1 MGNTIYFSNKL
12 IKNCYH
18 NCKYKNKM
26 QISAVSKDINEWS
39 GSVLIAGIL
48 EGTIKSQI
56 NLFKTIVKDTFLTQK
71 FNDSKFIGKKN
82 QKLSIELMEGKIKK
96 VIFVGLGEA
105 ETLRIDDLRKAA
117 SLCTRQ
123 VSLYEKK
130 LGIFFP
136 WDAFDPSSA
145 AFAVG
150 EAVRLSSIKD
160 LRFKSNP
167 TESAPIDEV
176 ELIGLDTKI
185 TQSAIAEINPI
196 CEGVKFARELV
207 SAPPNVLTPH
217 QMAKEAEKL
226 STDYDL
232 DLKILDKKECEDQG
246 MGAYLAVAKGSDLE
260 PNFIHLKYSPKTVK
274 HKVVLVGKGLTF
286 DSGGY
291 NLKVGASQI
300 EKMKYDM
307 GGSASVLGT
316 ARAIAELKPSDTE
329 VHFIVA
335 ACENMIN
342 GSALHP
348 GDIIKASNGKT
359 IEVNNTDAEG
369 RLTLADALV
378 YACKLKPDA
387 IVDLATL
394 TGACVIALGDEIAGL
409 WTDNDQLS
417 EQLTKAACKAGEGIW
432 RMPMQDSYKSGI
444 KSSIADLQNTGPRPG
459 GSITAA
465 LFLKEFV
472 DSRIPWAHIDIAG
485 TCWTEK
491 DRDVNPKGATGYGV
505 RMLVNWIK
513 ELSLNAR

>member
-1 MGNTIYFSNKL
+1 
-12 IKNCYH
+12 
-18 NCKYKNKM
+18 M
-26 QISAVSKDINEWS
+26 QISAVSKEINEWS

-48 EGTIKSQI
+48 EGTIESQI
-56 NLFKTIVKDTFLTQK
+56 NLFNSIIKDTFLSQR
-71 FNDSKFIGKKN
+71 FNDSKFEGKKN
-82 QKLSIELMEGKIKK
+82 QRLSIELIEGKIKK
-96 VIFVGLGEA
+96 VIFIGLGKA

-117 SLCTRQ
+117 SIGSRQ
-123 VSLYEKK
+123 VLSYEKK

-145 AFAVG
+145 ACAVG
-150 EAVRLSSIKD
+150 EAVQLSSTKD
-160 LRFKSNP
+160 LRFKSESKEP
-167 TESAPIDEV
+167 TQIDEV
-176 ELIGLDTKI
+176 ELIGLNSKTTK
-185 TQSAIAEINPI
+185 SAIAEINPI

-207 SAPPNVLTPH
+207 SAPPNVLTPY

-226 STDYDL
+226 ATDYDL
-232 DLKILDKKECEDQG
+232 DLKILDKKECEERG

-260 PNFIHLKYSPKTVK
+260 PNFIHLKYSPKTVRN
-274 HKVVLVGKGLTF
+274 KVVLVGKGLTF

-329 VHFIVA
+329 VHFIIA

-378 YACKLKPDA
+378 YACKLDPDA

-409 WTDNDQLS
+409 WTDNDLLS
-417 EQLTKAACKAGEGIW
+417 EQLTKAAGKAGEGIW
-432 RMPMQDSYKSGI
+432 RMPMQNSYKSGI

-472 DSRIPWAHIDIAG
+472 NSSIPWAHIDIAG

-491 DRDVNPKGATGYGV
+491 DRDLNPKGATGYGV
-505 RMLVNWIK
+505 RTLVNWIK
-513 ELSLNAR
+513 ELNMDNN

>member
-1 MGNTIYFSNKL
+1 
-12 IKNCYH
+12 
-18 NCKYKNKM
+18 M
-26 QISAVSKDINEWS
+26 QISAVSKEVNEWS
-39 GSVLIAGIL
+39 GSVLIVGVL
-48 EGTIKSQI
+48 EGTLESQL
-56 NLFKTIVKDTFLTQK
+56 NLFKTSTKETYLSQR
-71 FNDSKFIGKKN
+71 FNDAKFEGKKN
-82 QKLSIELMEGKIKK
+82 QKLSIEFIEGKIKK
-96 VIFVGLGEA
+96 VVFVGLGKA
-105 ETLRIDDLRKAA
+105 ENLLIDDLRKAA
-117 SLCTRQ
+117 SIGTRQ
-123 VSLYEKK
+123 VSGFERR

-136 WDAFDPSSA
+136 WDAFNPSSA

-150 EAVRLSSIKD
+150 EAVRLTSLKD
-160 LRFKSNP
+160 LRFKSQQ
-167 TESAPIDEV
+167 TESSSIEEV
-176 ELIGLDTKI
+176 ELIGLDVKTAEL
-185 TQSAIAEINPI
+185 SIAEINPI

-207 SAPPNVLTPH
+207 SAPPNHLTPS
-217 QMAKEAEKL
+217 QLAKEAKNIA
-226 STDYDL
+226 TKYDL
-232 DLKILDKKECEDQG
+232 DLKILDKQDCLDEG

-260 PNFIHLKYSPKTVK
+260 PNFIHLKYSPKNIK
-274 HKVVLVGKGLTF
+274 NKVVLIGKGLTF

-307 GGSASVLGT
+307 GGSASVLGA
-316 ARAIAELKPSDTE
+316 ARAIGELKPSNIE

-348 GDIIKASNGKT
+348 GDVIKASNGKT

-378 YACKLKPDA
+378 YACKLQPNA

-417 EQLTKAACKAGEGIW
+417 EELTRAADTAGEGIW
-432 RMPMQDSYKSGI
+432 RMPMQDSYKSGL

-472 DSRIPWAHIDIAG
+472 NSNIPWAHIDIAG

-491 DRDVNPKGATGYGV
+491 DRDITPKGATGYGV
-505 RMLVNWIK
+505 RTLVNWIK
-513 ELSLNAR
+513 ELSFKSN

>member
-1 MGNTIYFSNKL
+1 
-12 IKNCYH
+12 
-18 NCKYKNKM
+18 M
-26 QISAVSKDINEWS
+26 QISAVSKEVNEWS

-48 EGTIKSQI
+48 EGTVESQI
-56 NLFKTIVKDTFLTQK
+56 ELFNTLIKDNFLTQRFTDAK
-71 FNDSKFIGKKN
+71 FEGKKN
-82 QKLSIELMEGKIKK
+82 QKLSIESIEGKVKRI
-96 VIFVGLGEA
+96 VFIGLGKA
-105 ETLRIDDLRKAA
+105 ETLQIDDLRRATA
-117 SLCTRQ
+117 ISTRQ
-123 VSLYEKK
+123 VFDYERK

-136 WDAFDPSSA
+136 WDAFDPNSA
-145 AFAVG
+145 ACAVG
-150 EAVRLSSIKD
+150 EAIRLSSIKD
-160 LRFKSNP
+160 NRFKSEQNN
-167 TESAPIDEV
+167 SKPIDEV
-176 ELIGLDTKI
+176 ELIGLDSQLTK
-185 TQSAIAEINPI
+185 SAISEIKPI

-207 SAPPNVLTPH
+207 SAPPNFLTPY

-226 STDYDL
+226 ATEYDL
-232 DLKILDKKECEDQG
+232 NLKILDKKECENLG

-260 PNFIHLKYSPKTVK
+260 PSFIHLTYTPKNTK
-274 HKVVLVGKGLTF
+274 SKVVLIGKGLTF

-307 GGSASVLGT
+307 GGSASVLGA
-316 ARAIAELKPSDTE
+316 ARAIAELKPNNIE

-335 ACENMIN
+335 SCENMIN

-348 GDIIKASNGKT
+348 GDIVKASNGKT

-378 YACKLKPDA
+378 YACKLKPDS

-409 WTDNDQLS
+409 WTDNDNLS
-417 EQLTKAACKAGEGIW
+417 KQLTKAASIAGEGIW

-444 KSSIADLQNTGPRPG
+444 KSSIADLQNTGPRAG

-472 DSRIPWAHIDIAG
+472 NSTIPWAHIDIAG

-491 DRDVNPKGATGYGV
+491 DRDINPKGATGYGV
-505 RMLVNWIK
+505 RTLVNWIK
-513 ELSLNAR
+513 DLSLNFN

>member
-1 MGNTIYFSNKL
+1 
-12 IKNCYH
+12 
-18 NCKYKNKM
+18 M
-26 QISAVSKDINEWS
+26 QISAVSIEIKDWS
-39 GSVLIAGIL
+39 GSVLLVGVL
-48 EGTIKSQI
+48 ENKIESQI
-56 NLFKTIVKDTFLTQK
+56 NLFKTIIKDDYLNQRFKEAK
-71 FNDSKFIGKKN
+71 FEGKKN
-82 QKLSIELMEGKIKK
+82 QKLSIELIEGKTKK
-96 VIFVGLGEA
+96 IVFLGLGKPKD
-105 ETLRIDDLRKAA
+105 LLIDDLRKAA
-117 SLCTRQ
+117 SLGTRE
-123 VSLYEKK
+123 VFGLERK

-136 WDAFDPSSA
+136 WDVFDTSSVVL
-145 AFAVG
+145 AVG
-150 EAVRLSSIKD
+150 EAVNLTSIKD
-160 LRFKSNP
+160 LRFKSEP
-167 TESAPIDEV
+167 KESNSIKEI
-176 ELIGLDTKI
+176 ELIGLETKPAEL
-185 TQSAIAEINPI
+185 AIAEIEPI
-196 CEGVKFARELV
+196 CNGVKFARELV
-207 SAPPNVLTPH
+207 AAPPNFLTPS
-217 QMAKEAEKL
+217 QLAQEAKKL
-226 STDYDL
+226 ATDYNL
-232 DLKILDKKECEDQG
+232 DLKILEQKDCADEK

-260 PNFIHLKYSPKTVK
+260 PKFIHLKYSPKTPK
-274 HKVVLVGKGLTF
+274 KKIILIGKGLTF

-316 ARAIAELKPSDTE
+316 ARAIAELKPNNTE

-348 GDIIKASNGKT
+348 GDIVKASNGKT

-378 YACKLKPDA
+378 YACKLQPDA

-417 EQLTKAACKAGEGIW
+417 EQLTRAAGKAGEGIW
-432 RMPMQDSYKSGI
+432 RMPMQDSYKAGI
-444 KSSIADLQNTGPRPG
+444 KSSIADLQNTGPRAG

-472 DSRIPWAHIDIAG
+472 NPSIPWAHIDIAG

-491 DRDVNPKGATGYGV
+491 DRDVTPKGATGYGV
-505 RMLVNWIK
+505 RTLINWIK
-513 ELSLNAR
+513 ELSY

>member
-1 MGNTIYFSNKL
+1 
-12 IKNCYH
+12 
-18 NCKYKNKM
+18 M
-26 QISAVSKDINEWS
+26 QISAVTKEINEWS
-39 GSVLIAGIL
+39 GSVLITGVSEEAI
-48 EGTIKSQI
+48 ESQI
-56 NLFKTIVKDTFLTQK
+56 NLFKNIIKDSYLRQRI
-71 FNDSKFIGKKN
+71 NDANFEGKKN
-82 QKLSIELMEGKIKK
+82 QKLSIEILEGKIQKI
-96 VIFVGLGEA
+96 VFLGLGKA
-105 ETLRIDDLRKAA
+105 EEILIDDLRKAA
-117 SLCTRQ
+117 SLGIRQ
-123 VSLYEKK
+123 VSSYETKV
-130 LGIFFP
+130 GIYFP
-136 WDAFDPSSA
+136 WEAFDTSA
-145 AFAVG
+145 VAFTVG
-150 EAVRLSSIKD
+150 EALRLTSIKD
-160 LRFKSNP
+160 LRFKSES
-167 TESAPIDEV
+167 TEFTKTKEI
-176 ELIGLDTKI
+176 ELIGLDVKAAEF
-185 TQSAIAEINPI
+185 AIGEINPV

-207 SAPPNVLTPH
+207 SAPPNFLTPS
-217 QMAKEAEKL
+217 QLAKEAAKL
-226 STDYDL
+226 ASDYDL
-232 DLKILDKKECEDQG
+232 DLKILDKNDCEKEG

-260 PNFIHLKYSPKTVK
+260 PNFIHLKYSPKITK
-274 HKVVLVGKGLTF
+274 SKIVLIGKGLTF

-316 ARAIAELKPSDTE
+316 ARAIAELKPKNTE
-329 VHFIVA
+329 VHFIIA

-348 GDIIKASNGKT
+348 GDIVTASNGKT

-417 EQLTKAACKAGEGIW
+417 DQLTKAANKAGEGIW
-432 RMPMQDSYKSGI
+432 RMPMQDSYKAGI

-472 DSRIPWAHIDIAG
+472 NLSIPWAHIDIAG

-491 DRDVNPKGATGYGV
+491 DRDITPKGATGYGV
-505 RMLVNWIK
+505 RTLVNWIK
-513 ELSLNAR
+513 ELSFNSN

>member
-1 MGNTIYFSNKL
+1 
-12 IKNCYH
+12 
-18 NCKYKNKM
+18 M
-26 QISAVSKDINEWS
+26 QISAVAKEINAWS

-48 EGTIKSQI
+48 EETIESQ
-56 NLFKTIVKDTFLTQK
+56 LSFFKAIVTDTYLSQRFKDAK
-71 FNDSKFIGKKN
+71 FEGKKN
-82 QKLSIELMEGKIKK
+82 QKLSIELLEGKIKK
-96 VIFVGLGEA
+96 IVFVGLGKA
-105 ETLRIDDLRKAA
+105 ENLLINDLRKAA
-117 SLCTRQ
+117 SIGTRQ
-123 VSLYEKK
+123 VFGYEKK
-130 LGIFFP
+130 IGILFP
-136 WDAFDPSSA
+136 WDAFNPSSA
-145 AFAVG
+145 AIAVG
-150 EAVRLSSIKD
+150 EAVRLTSIKD
-160 LRFKSNP
+160 LRFKSEP
-167 TESAPIDEV
+167 KESTPIKEV
-176 ELIGLDTKI
+176 ELIGLDVQAA
-185 TQSAIAEINPI
+185 QSAITEINPI
-196 CEGVKFARELV
+196 CEGVKLARELV
-207 SAPPNVLTPH
+207 AAPPNFLTPD
-217 QMAKEAEKL
+217 QLAKEAEKL
-226 STDYDL
+226 AADYDL
-232 DLKILDKKECEDQG
+232 DLKILDKKECEKLG

-260 PNFIHLKYSPKTVK
+260 PNFIHLKYSPEISKN
-274 HKVVLVGKGLTF
+274 KVVLIGKGLTF

-307 GGSASVLGT
+307 GGSASVLGA
-316 ARAIAELKPSDTE
+316 ARAIAELKPPNTE

-348 GDIIKASNGKT
+348 GDIVKASNGKS

-378 YACKLKPDA
+378 YACKLQPNA

-417 EQLTKAACKAGEGIW
+417 EQLTRAAGQAGEGIW

-472 DSRIPWAHIDIAG
+472 TSSIPWAHIDIAG

-491 DRDVNPKGATGYGV
+491 DRDINPKGATGYGV
-505 RMLVNWIK
+505 RTLVNWIK
-513 ELSLNAR
+513 ELSLKAN

>member
-1 MGNTIYFSNKL
+1 
-12 IKNCYH
+12 
-18 NCKYKNKM
+18 M
-26 QISAVSKDINEWS
+26 QISAVSKQINEWT
-39 GSVLIAGIL
+39 GSVLIAGVL
-48 EGTIKSQI
+48 EGTMENQI
-56 NLFKTIVKDTFLTQK
+56 NLFNTIIKDTYLEQR
-71 FNDSKFIGKKN
+71 FNDAKFEGKRS
-82 QKLSIELMEGKIKK
+82 QKLSVELVEGKIKK
-96 VIFVGLGEA
+96 IVFVGLGKA
-105 ETLRIDDLRKAA
+105 ENLLINDLRKAA
-117 SLCTRQ
+117 SIGTRQ
-123 VSLYEKK
+123 VFSYERK

-136 WDAFDPSSA
+136 WDAFDPYSA

-150 EAVRLSSIKD
+150 EAIKLTSIKD
-160 LRFKSNP
+160 LRFKSEP
-167 TESAPIDEV
+167 TKSNQIKEV
-176 ELIGLDTKI
+176 ELIGLDVKVAEL
-185 TQSAIAEINPI
+185 AIDEINPI

-207 SAPPNVLTPH
+207 SAPPNFLTPS
-217 QMAKEAEKL
+217 QLAKEAEKL
-226 STDYDL
+226 AADFDL
-232 DLKILDKKECEDQG
+232 DLKILDKKDCADKD

-260 PNFIHLKYSPKTVK
+260 PKFIHLKYSPKISK
-274 HKVVLVGKGLTF
+274 NKVVLIGKGLTF

-307 GGSASVLGT
+307 GGSASVLGA
-316 ARAIAELKPSDTE
+316 ARAIAELKPNNTE

-348 GDIIKASNGKT
+348 GDIVKASNGKT

-378 YACKLKPDA
+378 YACKLQPNA

-409 WTDNDQLS
+409 WTDNDHLS
-417 EQLTKAACKAGEGIW
+417 EQLTRAAAKAGEGIW

-472 DSRIPWAHIDIAG
+472 TSSIPWAHIDIAG

-491 DRDVNPKGATGYGV
+491 DRDINPKGATGYGV
-505 RMLVNWIK
+505 RTLVNWIK
-513 ELSLNAR
+513 EFSLKDL

>member
-1 MGNTIYFSNKL
+1 
-12 IKNCYH
+12 
-18 NCKYKNKM
+18 M
-26 QISAVSKDINEWS
+26 QISAISKGINEWS
-39 GSVLIAGIL
+39 GSLLIAGIL
-48 EGTIKSQI
+48 EGTIESQLD
-56 NLFKTIVKDTFLTQK
+56 LFKTIIKVTYLNQRFSDAQFE
-71 FNDSKFIGKKN
+71 GKKN
-82 QKLSIELMEGKIKK
+82 QQLSIELLEGKIKK
-96 VIFVGLGEA
+96 IVFVGLGKA
-105 ETLRIDDLRKAA
+105 ENLLIDDLRKAA
-117 SLCTRQ
+117 SIGIRQ
-123 VSLYEKK
+123 VLGFERK

-136 WDAFDPSSA
+136 WDAFDQSSA
-145 AFAVG
+145 ALAVG
-150 EAVRLSSIKD
+150 EAVTLTSFKD
-160 LRFKSNP
+160 LRFKSEP
-167 TESAPIDEV
+167 KESTPIEEV
-176 ELIGLDTKI
+176 QLIGLDEKV
-185 TQSAIAEINPI
+185 AELALTEIDPI

-207 SAPPNVLTPH
+207 SAPPNVLTPI
-217 QMAKEAEKL
+217 QLAKEAEKL
-226 STDYDL
+226 ANDYDL
-232 DLKILDKKECEDQG
+232 DLKILDKKACQDEG

-260 PNFIHLKYSPKTVK
+260 PKFIHLKYSPKTTNN
-274 HKVVLVGKGLTF
+274 KVVLIGKGLTF

-307 GGSASVLGT
+307 GGSASVLGA
-316 ARAIAELKPSDTE
+316 ARAIAELKPNNTE

-378 YACKLKPDA
+378 YACKLEPNA

-409 WTDNDQLS
+409 WTDDDQLS
-417 EQLTKAACKAGEGIW
+417 EQLTSAASKAGEGIW

-472 DSRIPWAHIDIAG
+472 NASIPWAHIDIAG

-491 DRDVNPKGATGYGV
+491 DRDLTPKGATGYGV

-513 ELSLNAR
+513 ELSLKAH

>member
-1 MGNTIYFSNKL
+1 MK
-12 IKNCYH
+12 
-18 NCKYKNKM
+18 
-26 QISAVSKDINEWS
+26 ISAVTKEINEWS
-39 GSVLIAGIL
+39 GSLLIAGVL
-48 EGTIKSQI
+48 EETIERQI
-56 NLFKTIVKDTFLTQK
+56 SLFKTTIDETYLTQR
-71 FNDSKFIGKKN
+71 FNDSKFDGKKN
-82 QKLSIELMEGKIKK
+82 QKLSIELIEGKIKK
-96 VIFVGLGEA
+96 IVFVGLGKA
-105 ETLRIDDLRKAA
+105 ENLIVDDLRKATA
-117 SLCTRQ
+117 IGTRQ
-123 VSLYEKK
+123 AVGYERK
-130 LGIFFP
+130 LGILFP

-150 EAVRLSSIKD
+150 EAIRLTSTKD
-160 LRFKSNP
+160 LRFKSKP
-167 TESAPIDEV
+167 KESPPIEEV
-176 ELIGLDTKI
+176 QLIGLNEKEVD
-185 TQSAIAEINPI
+185 SAIAEIKPI

-207 SAPPNVLTPH
+207 SAPPNFLTPN
-217 QMAKEAEKL
+217 QLAKEAKKL
-226 STDYDL
+226 AINYDL
-232 DLKILDKKECEDQG
+232 DLKILNKKDCENQG

-260 PNFIHLKYSPKTVK
+260 PKFIHLKYSPKITTN
-274 HKVVLVGKGLTF
+274 KVVLIGKGLTF

-307 GGSASVLGT
+307 GGSASVLGA
-316 ARAIAELKPSDTE
+316 ARAIAELKPINTE

-348 GDIIKASNGKT
+348 GDIVKASNGKT

-378 YACKLKPDA
+378 YACKLQPNA

-417 EQLTKAACKAGEGIW
+417 EQITRAASKAGEGIW

-472 DSRIPWAHIDIAG
+472 TSSIPWAHIDIAG

-491 DRDVNPKGATGYGV
+491 DRDIHPKGATGYGV
-505 RMLVNWIK
+505 RTLVNWIK
-513 ELSLNAR
+513 ELSSKSN

>member
-1 MGNTIYFSNKL
+1 
-12 IKNCYH
+12 
-18 NCKYKNKM
+18 M
-26 QISAVSKDINEWS
+26 QISAISKEINEWS
-39 GSVLIAGIL
+39 GSLLIAGVL
-48 EGTIKSQI
+48 EGTIENQLH
-56 NLFKTIVKDTFLTQK
+56 LFNTLIKDTYLSQK
-71 FNDSKFIGKKN
+71 FNDAKFEGKKN
-82 QKLSIELMEGKIKK
+82 QKLSIEFIEGTIKK
-96 VIFVGLGEA
+96 IVFVGLGKA
-105 ETLRIDDLRKAA
+105 ENLLIDDLRKAA
-117 SLCTRQ
+117 SIGTRQ
-123 VSLYEKK
+123 VSPGYEAK

-136 WDAFDPSSA
+136 WDAFDQSSA

-150 EAVRLSSIKD
+150 EAVRLTSFKD
-160 LRFKSNP
+160 IRFKSDP
-167 TESAPIDEV
+167 KESIQIKEV
-176 ELIGLDTKI
+176 ELIGLDVKLAGI
-185 TQSAIAEINPI
+185 AIAEINPI
-196 CEGVKFARELV
+196 CEGVKLARELV
-207 SAPPNVLTPH
+207 AAPPNFLTPS
-217 QMAKEAEKL
+217 QLAKEAEKL
-226 STDYDL
+226 AIEFGL
-232 DLKILDKKECEDQG
+232 DLKILDQKECEKEG
-246 MGAYLAVAKGSDLE
+246 MGAYLAVAKGSDLK
-260 PNFIHLKYSPKTVK
+260 PSFIHLKYSPKITK
-274 HKVVLVGKGLTF
+274 NKIVLIGKGLTF

-307 GGSASVLGT
+307 GGSASVLGA
-316 ARAIAELKPSDTE
+316 ARAIAELKPINTE

-348 GDIIKASNGKT
+348 GDIVKASNGKT

-378 YACKLKPDA
+378 YACKLQPDA

-417 EQLTKAACKAGEGIW
+417 EQLISAANKAGEGIW
-432 RMPMQDSYKSGI
+432 RMPMQDSYKAGI

-472 DSRIPWAHIDIAG
+472 KSSIPWAHIDIAG

-491 DRDVNPKGATGYGV
+491 DRDLTPKGATGYGV
-505 RMLVNWIK
+505 RTLVNWIR
-513 ELSLNAR
+513 EFNFISN

>member
-1 MGNTIYFSNKL
+1 
-12 IKNCYH
+12 
-18 NCKYKNKM
+18 M
-26 QISAVSKDINEWS
+26 QITAVSKEINDWS
-39 GSVLIAGIL
+39 GSTLIAGVL
-48 EGTIKSQI
+48 EGGIDGQI
-56 NLFKTIVKDTFLTQK
+56 NLFKTIIKDSYMKKRFDDAK
-71 FNDSKFIGKKN
+71 FEGKKN
-82 QKLSIELMEGKIKK
+82 QKLAIEIIEGKIKK
-96 VIFVGLGEA
+96 IIFVGLGKA
-105 ETLRIDDLRKAA
+105 EDLQIDDLRKAA
-117 SLCTRQ
+117 SIGIRQ
-123 VSLYEKK
+123 VFSDNGR
-130 LGIFFP
+130 LGVFFP

-150 EAVRLSSIKD
+150 EAVRLTSLKD
-160 LRFKSNP
+160 LRFKSETND
-167 TESAPIDEV
+167 SFQIDEV
-176 ELIGLDTKI
+176 ELIGLDPKLTE
-185 TQSAIAEINPI
+185 SAISEIHPI

-207 SAPPNVLTPH
+207 SAPPNVLTPS
-217 QMAKEAEKL
+217 QMVKEVEKL
-226 STDYDL
+226 ASEYDL
-232 DLKILDKKECEDQG
+232 ELKILDKKECEERG

-260 PNFIHLKYSPKTVK
+260 PYFIHLKYSSKISK
-274 HKVVLVGKGLTF
+274 NKVALIGKGLTF

-307 GGSASVLGT
+307 GGSASVLGA
-316 ARAIAELKPSDTE
+316 ARAIGELKPNNVE

-348 GDIIKASNGKT
+348 GDIIEASNGKT

-378 YACKLKPDA
+378 YACKLKPNA

-394 TGACVIALGDEIAGL
+394 TGACVIALGDEMAGL
-409 WTDNDQLS
+409 WTDSDQLS
-417 EQLTKAACKAGEGIW
+417 EELTRAASKSGEGIW
-432 RMPMQDSYKSGI
+432 RMPMKDSYKAGL

-472 DSRIPWAHIDIAG
+472 HPSIPWAHIDIAG

-491 DRDVNPKGATGYGV
+491 DRDITPKGATGYGV
-505 RMLVNWIK
+505 RTLVNWIK
-513 ELSLNAR
+513 ELN

>member
-1 MGNTIYFSNKL
+1 
-12 IKNCYH
+12 
-18 NCKYKNKM
+18 M
-26 QISAVSKDINEWS
+26 QISAVAKEINEWS
-39 GSVLIAGIL
+39 GSVLICGIL
-48 EGTIKSQI
+48 EGRIESQI
-56 NLFKTIVKDTFLTQK
+56 NSLKTIIKDTYLSQR
-71 FNDSKFIGKKN
+71 FNDAKFEGQKS
-82 QKLSIELMEGKIKK
+82 QKLSIELNEGKIKK
-96 VIFVGLGEA
+96 IIFVGLGKA
-105 ETLRIDDLRKAA
+105 ENLRVEDLRKAA
-117 SLCTRQ
+117 SIGTRQ
-123 VSLYEKK
+123 VLGYEKK
-130 LGIFFP
+130 LGISFP

-160 LRFKSNP
+160 LRFKSEP
-167 TESAPIDEV
+167 KESTSIEEV
-176 ELIGLDTKI
+176 DLIGLNVKATEL
-185 TQSAIAEINPI
+185 AISEINPI

-207 SAPPNVLTPH
+207 SAPPNFLTPY

-226 STDYDL
+226 ASDYDL
-232 DLKILDKKECEDQG
+232 DLKILNKQECEDQG
-246 MGAYLAVAKGSDLE
+246 MGAYLAVAKGSDLD
-260 PNFIHLKYSPKTVK
+260 PKFIHLKYSSKAAK
-274 HKVVLVGKGLTF
+274 NKIVLIGKGLTF

-307 GGSASVLGT
+307 GGSASVLGA
-316 ARAIAELKPSDTE
+316 ARAIAELKPNNIE

-335 ACENMIN
+335 SCENMIN

-348 GDIIKASNGKT
+348 GDIVKASNGKT

-378 YACKLKPDA
+378 YACKLEPNA

-409 WTDNDQLS
+409 WTDDDKLS
-417 EQLTKAACKAGEGIW
+417 SQLTKAAAKAGEGIW

-472 DSRIPWAHIDIAG
+472 NSSIPWAHIDIAG

-491 DRDVNPKGATGYGV
+491 DRDINPKGATGYGV
-505 RMLVNWIK
+505 RTLVNWIK
-513 ELSLNAR
+513 DLSQKPN